1 MEKKLKVR
9 PSKFKSTLT
18 FNEWVEKYRVSS
30 GYIEPTKYFQG
41 NPGCPRITMDTKME
55 FINFKTTQTA
65 DRSILSGI
73 KQSIV
78 DIIYKKQTSNG

>member
-1 MEKKLKVR
+1 MEKKLKVT

-41 NPGCPRITMDTKME
+41 NPGSPRITMDTKMD
-55 FINFKTTQTA
+55 FISP
-65 DRSILSGI
+65 RESSGDHKRNLLGRLI
-73 KQSIV
+73 SLI
-78 DIIYKKQTSNG
+78 SF

>member
-1 MEKKLKVR
+1 MEKKLRVT

-18 FNEWVEKYRVSS
+18 FNEWVKEYGVSS
-30 GYIEPTKYFQG
+30 QYVEPTKYFQG
-41 NPGCPRITMDTKME
+41 NAGSLKITMDTKME
-55 FINFKTTQTA
+55 YINFKTTQTA

-73 KQSIV
+73 KESIL

>member
-1 MEKKLKVR
+1 MEKKLRVT

-55 FINFKTTQTA
+55 FIS
-65 DRSILSGI
+65 DREYSGDHRPNLLGRLLSLI
-73 KQSIV
+73 SF
-78 DIIYKKQTSNG
+78 

>member
-1 MEKKLKVR
+1 MEKKLRVT

-41 NPGCPRITMDTKME
+41 NPGSPRITMDTKME
-55 FINFKTTQTA
+55 FDSSFYRRDGNIFTGILNKLKTK
-65 DRSILSGI
+65 I
-73 KQSIV
+73 KWVEKIV
-78 DIIYKKQTSNG
+78 

>member
-1 MEKKLKVR
+1 MEKKLKVT

-55 FINFKTTQTA
+55 FISNRESSGDHRPNLLGRLLMK
-65 DRSILSGI
+65 LSF
-73 KQSIV
+73 
-78 DIIYKKQTSNG
+78 

>member
-1 MEKKLKVR
+1 MEKKLKVT

-55 FINFKTTQTA
+55 FISDRKTSG
-65 DRSILSGI
+65 DHGPNLLGRLLMKLSF
-73 KQSIV
+73 
-78 DIIYKKQTSNG
+78 

>member
-1 MEKKLKVR
+1 MEKKLRVT

-55 FINFKTTQTA
+55 FIS
-65 DRSILSGI
+65 DRESSGDHNRNLLGRLI
-73 KQSIV
+73 SLI
-78 DIIYKKQTSNG
+78 SF

>member
-1 MEKKLKVR
+1 MEKKLKVT

-18 FNEWVEKYRVSS
+18 FNEWVEKYKVSS

-55 FINFKTTQTA
+55 FFSNRESSGDHNPNLLGRLLMK
-65 DRSILSGI
+65 LSF
-73 KQSIV
+73 
-78 DIIYKKQTSNG
+78 

>member
-1 MEKKLKVR
+1 MGKKLRVT

-41 NPGCPRITMDTKME
+41 NPGTPRITMDTKME
-55 FINFKTTQTA
+55 FIS
-65 DRSILSGI
+65 DREYSGDHRPNLLGRLLSLI
-73 KQSIV
+73 SF
-78 DIIYKKQTSNG
+78 